1 MRKLTSTLSICEH
14 ESQVSCGADDEDDN
28 EEEDGDRGGGGGW

>member
-14 ESQVSCGADDEDDN
+14 ESLVSDGADDDDDN

>member
-14 ESQVSCGADDEDDN
+14 ESLVSDGADDDDVE